1 MKNGINVSILG
12 EKDLPKIELIKGYL
26 KVNNINEINPKEG
39 KLSFYVN
46 KTKAKIYEYCETQEI
61 KAKNIINN
69 QCVIIIFDMTKR
81 KSFSDILDKYIKFLR
96 EIKYNNQIILFGT
109 GDKNTLAMTDEQE
122 INYLIELTKI
132 KGQFFDL
139 RNMDKQGISKL
150 IDKLIEKIFE
160 FVQNNANKKDCVIF

>member
-12 EKDLPKIELIKGYL
+12 EKDLPKLDLIKDYL
-26 KVNNINEINPKEG
+26 KANNINEIKPKEG
-39 KLSFYVN
+39 RISFLIN

-61 KAKNIINN
+61 KSKHILNN

-81 KSFSDILDKYIKFLR
+81 KSFSDILDKYLKYLR

-109 GDKNTLAMTDEQE
+109 GDKNSLTMTDEQE

-132 KGQFFDL
+132 KGQFFDI
-139 RNMDKQGISKL
+139 RNMDNQGISKL

-160 FVQNNANKKDCVIF
+160 FVQSNSNKKDCVIF